1 MEVKKMVGGKKS
13 HSNVKAGGAKKGVPK
28 SVKKNTTRASE
39 TRNSSFSRSAVK
51 KPVVVDKEAV
61 KAQRAATRMALK
73 LKTQKAALRQKEK
86 EQAMKADSDRMK
98 VEVLLANAVFSDFIS
113 KNVGKK
119 AINIIRMLHIPQT
132 DEKLAADLGIKINEV
147 RRILNVLDSYGVA
160 RYDTNKDSKGWLTF
174 KWYLNHERLMALNTD
189 IMTRK
194 PEWAYRLPED
204 CNDFFYCNACYDEQ
218 KVIMPFDAAY
228 ENQFKC
234 DNCGKGLKQLTREQ
248 AQNMFNDSMEEQEKS
263 TAIE

>member
-1 MEVKKMVGGKKS
+1 M
-13 HSNVKAGGAKKGVPK
+13 N
-28 SVKKNTTRASE
+28 
-39 TRNSSFSRSAVK
+39 
-51 KPVVVDKEAV
+51 
-61 KAQRAATRMALK
+61 
-73 LKTQKAALRQKEK
+73 
-86 EQAMKADSDRMK
+86 

-119 AINIIRMLHIPQT
+119 AINIIRMLHVPQT
-132 DEKLAADLGIKINEV
+132 DEKLAADLSIKINEV

-174 KWYLNHERLMALNTD
+174 KWYLNHDRLMSLNTD

-204 CNDFFYCNACYDEQ
+204 CNDFFYCNKCYDEQ
-218 KVIMPFDAAY
+218 KVIMPFDSAY

-234 DNCGKGLKQLTREQ
+234 DNCGKGLKQLTRTE
-248 AQNMFNDSMEEQEKS
+248 AQNMFNESMEEQEKN
-263 TAIE
+263 TEIE